1 MRQIGSGKYAGETR
15 SYSFYFLSLLGPTE
29 TISSATCT
37 ATVFSGNDPTPGNI
51 ISGGATISGP
61 VVTQAITGGVVGTIY
76 DVVCT
81 VVTSLGQTLS
91 ISTMIPILAN
101 QP

>member
-1 MRQIGSGKYAGETR
+1 MRQIGPGKYSGEVKD
-15 SYSFYFLSLLGPTE
+15 YSFYFLSLLGPTE
-29 TISSATCT
+29 TISSATCS

-51 ISGGATISGP
+51 ISGGTAISGP
-61 VVTQAITGGVVGTIY
+61 IASQAITGGVVGTIY

-81 VVTSLGQTLS
+81 AVTSLGQTLS
-91 ISTMIPILAN
+91 ISQMVPILAA